1 MKLTFAKV
9 PISGRVDGPGF
20 RVPDDRLTRLVTG
33 TSGVNF
39 INVLRACFSY
49 ERLFS
54 SYVLAL
60 SKLSYKKCACKMLMK
75 LTPGAELKD
84 CQRFQVAKYIFNE
97 VLAQLKFND
106 H

>member
-33 TSGVNF
+33 T
-39 INVLRACFSY
+39 
-49 ERLFS
+49 
-54 SYVLAL
+54 
-60 SKLSYKKCACKMLMK
+60 
-75 LTPGAELKD
+75 PGAELKD
-84 CQRFQVAKYIFNE
+84 CQRLQVAKDIFNE
-97 VLAQLKFND
+97 ALAQLNFND